1 MKERFKEMAKQQ
13 QKQSASKSNDAEAKK
28 TESETKATTGAG
40 DVDPNQHQTGY
51 SDANEPAEKEQEGFK
66 GVGGAEDATEDPT
79 EADADVKSE
88 GKPEGVPEG
97 RILEEGEA
105 FEFEGEEVGNMVVVK
120 EDVYRKVYPR
130 GTKRPSYIL
139 LARKGSVQPKS
150 GVQSV

>member
-28 TESETKATTGAG
+28 TESETKVTTGAG
-40 DVDPNQHQTGY
+40 DDTSQTGY